1 MVTINKSSRRFAAK
15 AVLYFFRYNY
25 FCITIGKAKLCGATF
40 VFKKTLISLRTGS
53 QYKFQNV
60 SNRIFLFG

>member
-1 MVTINKSSRRFAAK
+1 MVTIYKSSRRFAAK
-15 AVLYFFRYNY
+15 PVLYFFRYNY
-25 FCITIGKAKLCGATF
+25 FCITIGKAKLCGA
-40 VFKKTLISLRTGS
+40 ISLRTGS